1 MRVVERNHHVWK
13 MGTSVAFSLWTSLAC
28 ALLPFVSVKS
38 STATEPHISAN
49 RIDTVA
55 TDEHSSVL
63 LYSSA
68 ILNPMAL
75 NPAQIAQYP
84 IRLAQRTEP
93 PMIRATASSSDNVA
107 DDSGPATLME
117 IGNTSSISDEPAS
130 LDNAKEVVSTN
141 SASTS
146 ASSST
151 KSNSSARRASGR
163 NRANGGNTTNSETAD
178 SENEPRA
185 TLPASDGSGRVERDE
200 LQNKENRSSNV
211 NENSETKVRDP
222 SQYESFAE
230 TPEMDLSTLPP
241 AKLTKLQRFTVPF
254 QIPNLDSTNPM
265 LVPQLVQLL
274 GSVDFGKTW
283 YIVGMAYPQQ
293 KQFVFQ
299 TNGDQEYWFR
309 VRTLNMYGMPLETE
323 SRVPQLRVTV
333 DTTAPELSL
342 VAQAYQRP
350 DVTEPQTLVRWRVQD
365 AHFSPEKFR
374 LLVWN
379 VTDSS
384 WKEVSFPNSC
394 WDGAAPI
401 WDGEVV
407 CPYPPVETTVFRAE
421 AFDLAGNFISKQ
433 VGVTPSAGDVSDG
446 SDATAAPKDPF
457 YPSEVAAAEAEQK
470 RRQPGTSTVNSGG
483 WRGTLQTGPMAQ
495 DGKITGEDTM
505 ASDKSEDGLL
515 SIDLLPAYNGR
526 TPADLGRFRGLPE
539 GVWPQMSNSR
549 YFEIDYD
556 VSAVGPSGVA
566 KVELW
571 GTRDGGKTW
580 RRFSEDPDC
589 VSPISVTLN
598 EEGWYGFIVTVQSGA
613 GVGGTPPESGD
624 KAQVWIGVDRTP
636 PYGRFLEV
644 KYEAGKLIAKYEI
657 EEVWLA
663 ERPIRFYYAI
673 QQGGPWTPIGTENLD
688 ATGTFIWT
696 LDPAT
701 PARFYLRMEMRDRA
715 GNIGNCDYSEQ
726 LIADRVQPSVTIRR
740 VLPVTQVQTPAS
752 PTP

>member
-1 MRVVERNHHVWK
+1 MRVMGRNHYIWK
-13 MGTSVAFSLWTSLAC
+13 IGSAIAVSLWTWLI
-28 ALLPFVSVKS
+28 FVLIESPVIAELSPVADAS
-38 STATEPHISAN
+38 SWSQNVAVSSMAAAPTAVTFAQTSQVQTTRISPAVSPVN
-49 RIDTVA
+49 RA
-55 TDEHSSVL
+55 E
-63 LYSSA
+63 
-68 ILNPMAL
+68 
-75 NPAQIAQYP
+75 
-84 IRLAQRTEP
+84 IRLAQRSEP
-93 PMIRATASSSDNVA
+93 PIIRATSSSSDNAA

-117 IGNTSSISDEPAS
+117 IGNTSSVTDEPAS
-130 LDNAKEVVSTN
+130 LDGAKEVVSAGTVSTPAEASPPAN
-141 SASTS
+141 SA
-146 ASSST
+146 ASSVRRSPGR
-151 KSNSSARRASGR
+151 ARSRK
-163 NRANGGNTTNSETAD
+163 NSENTKK
-178 SENEPRA
+178 SENSPKGDEEPRA
-185 TLPASDGSGRVERDE
+185 TLPASDGSGIRDTM
-200 LQNKENRSSNV
+200 
-211 NENSETKVRDP
+211 ENSETKVRDP
-222 SQYESFAE
+222 GTDESLSAV
-230 TPEMDLSTLPP
+230 PEIDLSTLPP
-241 AKLTKLQRFTVPF
+241 AKLTKLRRFTVPF
-254 QIPNLDSTNPM
+254 QVPNLNSANPT

-274 GSVDFGKTW
+274 GSVDSGRTW

-299 TNGDQEYWFR
+299 TSGDQEYWFR
-309 VRTLNMYGMPLETE
+309 VRTLNAYGMSLEAE

-394 WDGAAPI
+394 WDGADPI

-407 CPYPPVETTVFRAE
+407 CPYPPAETTVFRAE

-433 VGVTPSAGDVSDG
+433 TGVTESAGTVSDG
-446 SDATAAPKDPF
+446 SDPTAAPKDPF

-483 WRGTLQTGPMAQ
+483 WRGTVQTGPMAQ
-495 DGKITGEDTM
+495 NGKITGEDTM
-505 ASDKSEDGLL
+505 ASDKSEDGLV

-580 RRFSEDPDC
+580 RRFSEDADR
-589 VSPISVTLN
+589 VSPISVTLS

-644 KYEAGKLIAKYEI
+644 KYEAGKLVAKYEI

-663 ERPIRFYYAI
+663 ERPIRFYYAA
-673 QQGGPWTPIGTENLD
+673 QQDGPWTPIGTENLD

-696 LDPAT
+696 LDPSI

-715 GNIGNCDYSEQ
+715 GNIGRCDYSEQ

-740 VLPVTQVQTPAS
+740 VSPVTQVQTPAS
-752 PTP
+752 PNP